1 MLLTKKSS
9 SGQYVPFFSIELKVF
24 TQERLGRNPLD
35 FVAECLTYA
44 KYLLKCHDLKAIT
57 CSLSN
62 GETWHLFHYDG
73 IQITKYWNIRLPP
86 EASSKE
92 NFEKLYQLVSIAVYS
107 SY

>member
-24 TQERLGRNPLD
+24 TPGRLGRNPLD